1 MDLTV
6 IMRNT
11 RNAIKSMTCLLLVA
25 VGNIAPSKAQTNP
38 IAPSAGKEAKN
49 TIMVGAGAVN
59 LMYMLVNRLDN
70 ANVTT
75 QSDSFVFSAIT
86 TNTTAPLFYLKY
98 ENKLGRRHTL
108 GLNFANSGFTVG
120 GLVRDSFFLNDL
132 GNLTQLNLQLKY
144 VTRSLNVRYNYTF
157 NPDAQVQIYWGLGMG
172 LRTNKVS
179 ISTNDSKL
187 LNKFAIPGI
196 NVASVPTVGFESTLG
211 FKGTI
216 ADQLGW
222 YAEMGIA
229 KSIFQGGISY
239 SF

>member
-1 MDLTV
+1 
-6 IMRNT
+6 MRNT

-25 VGNIAPSKAQTNP
+25 IGNIAPSKAQTSP

-49 TIMVGAGAVN
+49 TIIVGAGAVN

-70 ANVTT
+70 VNVTT
-75 QSDSFVFSAIT
+75 PSDSVVFSSIT
-86 TNTTAPLFYLKY
+86 TNTTAPLIYLKY
-98 ENKLGRRHTL
+98 ENKLGRKHAL

-120 GLVRDSFFLNDL
+120 GLVRDSFILQN
-132 GNLTQLNLQLKY
+132 GNLTQLSLTLKY
-144 VTRSLNVRYNYTF
+144 MTRSFNVRYNYTV
-157 NPDAQVQIYWGLGMG
+157 NPDAQVQVYWGLGMG
-172 LRTNKVS
+172 IRTNKVS
-179 ISTNDSKL
+179 ISTNDTKL
-187 LNKFAIPGI
+187 LNQFAIPGI

-222 YAEMGIA
+222 YAELGIA

>member
-1 MDLTV
+1 MK
-6 IMRNT
+6 NT
-11 RNAIKSMTCLLLVA
+11 QSAIKSMTCLLLIA
-25 VGNIAPSKAQTNP
+25 ICNITPSKAQTNP

-49 TIMVGAGAVN
+49 TLVVGAGAVN
-59 LMYMLVNRLDN
+59 FMYLLVNRLDN
-70 ANVTT
+70 VSVTT
-75 QSDSFVFSAIT
+75 SDSLVFSAIT
-86 TNTTAPLFYLKY
+86 TNTTAPLYYLKY
-98 ENKLGRRHTL
+98 ENKLGKRHSL

-132 GNLTQLNLQLKY
+132 GTLTQLNIKFKY
-144 VTRSLNVRYNYTF
+144 KTNSLNVRYNYTF
-157 NPDAQVQIYWGLGMG
+157 NPDAQVKIYWGLGIG

-179 ISTNDSKL
+179 ITTNDSKL
-187 LNKFAIPGI
+187 LNQFSIPGI
-196 NVASVPTVGFESTLG
+196 NIASVPTVGFESTLG

-229 KSIFQGGISY
+229 KSVFQGGISY

>member
-11 RNAIKSMTCLLLVA
+11 RNAIKSMTCLLWVA
-25 VGNIAPSKAQTNP
+25 IVNIAPSKAQTSP

-49 TIMVGAGAVN
+49 TIIVGAGAVN
-59 LMYMLVNRLDN
+59 LMYILVNNLDN

-75 QSDSFVFSAIT
+75 PSDSFVFSSIT
-86 TNTTAPLFYLKY
+86 TNTTAPLIYLKY
-98 ENKLGRRHTL
+98 ENKLGRKHAL

-120 GLVRDSFFLNDL
+120 GLVRDSFFFNDM
-132 GNLTQLNLQLKY
+132 GTLTQLNLQGKD
-144 VTRSLNVRYNYTF
+144 VTRSFNVRYNYTF
-157 NPDAQVQIYWGLGMG
+157 NPDAQVQVYWGLGMG
-172 LRTNKVS
+172 IRTNKVS
-179 ISTNDSKL
+179 ISTNDTKL
-187 LNKFAIPGI
+187 LNQFAIPGI

>member
-25 VGNIAPSKAQTNP
+25 IGNIAPSKAQTNP

-172 LRTNKVS
+172 IRTNKIS

-187 LNKFAIPGI
+187 LNQFAIPGI

>member
-1 MDLTV
+1 
-6 IMRNT
+6 
-11 RNAIKSMTCLLLVA
+11 MTCLLLVA
-25 VGNIAPSKAQTNP
+25 IGHIAPSKAQTSP
-38 IAPSAGKEAKN
+38 IAPSSGKEAKN
-49 TIMVGAGAVN
+49 TIIVGAGAVN
-59 LMYMLVNRLDN
+59 LMYILVNNLDN

-75 QSDSFVFSAIT
+75 PSDSFVFSAIT

-98 ENKLGRRHTL
+98 ENKLGRKHAL

-120 GLVRDSFFLNDL
+120 GLVRDSFILQN
-132 GNLTQLNLQLKY
+132 GNLTQLSLTLKY
-144 VTRSLNVRYNYTF
+144 MTRSFNVRYNYTF
-157 NPDAQVQIYWGLGMG
+157 NPDAQVQVYWGLGMG
-172 LRTNKVS
+172 IRTNKVS
-179 ISTNDSKL
+179 ISTNDTKL
-187 LNKFAIPGI
+187 LNQFAIPGI

>member
-25 VGNIAPSKAQTNP
+25 IGHIVPSKAQTSP
-38 IAPSAGKEAKN
+38 IAPSLGKEAKN
-49 TIMVGAGAVN
+49 TIIVGAGAVN

-75 QSDSFVFSAIT
+75 PSDSFVFSSIT

-98 ENKLGRRHTL
+98 ENKLGRKHAL

-120 GLVRDSFFLNDL
+120 GLVRDSFILQN
-132 GNLTQLNLQLKY
+132 GNLTQLSLKLKY
-144 VTRSLNVRYNYTF
+144 MTRSFNVRYNYTF
-157 NPDAQVQIYWGLGMG
+157 NPDAQVQVYWGLGMG
-172 LRTNKVS
+172 IRTNKVS
-179 ISTNDSKL
+179 ISTNDTKL
-187 LNKFAIPGI
+187 LNQFAIPGI

>member
-6 IMRNT
+6 IMRNN

-25 VGNIAPSKAQTNP
+25 IGHIAPSKAQTSP
-38 IAPSAGKEAKN
+38 IAPSSGKEAKN
-49 TIMVGAGAVN
+49 TIIVGAGAVN
-59 LMYMLVNRLDN
+59 LMYILVNNLDN

-75 QSDSFVFSAIT
+75 PSDSFVFSTIT

-98 ENKLGRRHTL
+98 ENKLGRKHAL

-120 GLVRDSFFLNDL
+120 GLVRDSFILQN
-132 GNLTQLNLQLKY
+132 GNLTQLSLTLKY
-144 VTRSLNVRYNYTF
+144 MTRSFNVRYNYTF
-157 NPDAQVQIYWGLGMG
+157 NPDAQVKIYWGLGMG
-172 LRTNKVS
+172 IRTNNIS
-179 ISTNDSKL
+179 ISTNDSKF
-187 LNKFAIPGI
+187 LNQFNIPGI

-229 KSIFQGGISY
+229 KSVFQGGISY

>member
-1 MDLTV
+1 MDLTE
-6 IMRNT
+6 IMRNS
-11 RNAIKSMTCLLLVA
+11 RSAIKSLTCLFLVA
-25 VGNIAPSKAQTNP
+25 IFNITPSKAQTKP

-49 TIMVGAGAVN
+49 TFTVGAGAVN
-59 LMYMLVNRLDN
+59 LIYLVVNRLDN

-75 QSDSFVFSAIT
+75 QNDSFVFSTIT
-86 TNTTAPLFYLKY
+86 TNATAPLFYLKY
-98 ENKLGRRHTL
+98 ENKLGRRHAL

-132 GNLTQLNLQLKY
+132 GTLTQLNLKLNYK
-144 VTRSLNVRYNYTF
+144 TTSLNVRYNYTF
-157 NPDAQVQIYWGLGMG
+157 NPDAQVKIYWGLGMG
-172 LRTNKVS
+172 LRTNKIS

-211 FKGTI
+211 FKGII
-216 ADQLGW
+216 ADHLGW

>member
-1 MDLTV
+1 
-6 IMRNT
+6 MRNT
-11 RNAIKSMTCLLLVA
+11 GNAIKSMTCLLLVA
-25 VGNIAPSKAQTNP
+25 IGNIAPSKAQTNLITP
-38 IAPSAGKEAKN
+38 IAGKEAKN
-49 TIMVGAGAVN
+49 TIIVGAGAIN

-75 QSDSFVFSAIT
+75 QSDSFVFSTIT
-86 TNTTAPLFYLKY
+86 TNTTSPLYYVKY
-98 ENKLGRRHTL
+98 EGKLGRKHAL
-108 GLNFANSGFTVG
+108 GLNFSNSGFTLG
-120 GLVRDSFFLNDL
+120 GLVRDSFFLNDM
-132 GNLTQLNLQLKY
+132 GTLTQLNLRLKY
-144 VTRSLNVRYNYTF
+144 MTRSLNVRYNYTF

-179 ISTNDSKL
+179 ISTNDTKL

-211 FKGTI
+211 FKGII

>member
-25 VGNIAPSKAQTNP
+25 IGNIAPSKAQTNP

-98 ENKLGRRHTL
+98 ENKLGKDTL
-108 GLNFANSGFTVG
+108 W
-120 GLVRDSFFLNDL
+120 D
-132 GNLTQLNLQLKY
+132 
-144 VTRSLNVRYNYTF
+144 
-157 NPDAQVQIYWGLGMG
+157 
-172 LRTNKVS
+172 
-179 ISTNDSKL
+179 
-187 LNKFAIPGI
+187 
-196 NVASVPTVGFESTLG
+196 
-211 FKGTI
+211 
-216 ADQLGW
+216 
-222 YAEMGIA
+222 
-229 KSIFQGGISY
+229 
-239 SF
+239 

>member
-1 MDLTV
+1 
-6 IMRNT
+6 
-11 RNAIKSMTCLLLVA
+11 MTCLLLIA
-25 VGNIAPSKAQTNP
+25 ICNITPSKAQTNP

-49 TIMVGAGAVN
+49 TLVVGAGAVN
-59 LMYMLVNRLDN
+59 FMYLLVNRLDN
-70 ANVTT
+70 VSVTT
-75 QSDSFVFSAIT
+75 SDSLVFSAIT
-86 TNTTAPLFYLKY
+86 TNTTAPLYYLKY
-98 ENKLGRRHTL
+98 ENKLGKRHSL

-132 GNLTQLNLQLKY
+132 GTLTQLNIKFKY
-144 VTRSLNVRYNYTF
+144 KTNSLNVRYNYTF
-157 NPDAQVQIYWGLGMG
+157 NPDAQVKIYWGLGIG

-179 ISTNDSKL
+179 ITTNDSKL
-187 LNKFAIPGI
+187 LNQFSIPGI
-196 NVASVPTVGFESTLG
+196 NIASVPTVGFESTLG

-229 KSIFQGGISY
+229 KSVFQGGISY

>member
-1 MDLTV
+1 MRSSV
-6 IMRNT
+6 IMKNT
-11 RNAIKSMTCLLLVA
+11 QNAIKSMTCLLLIA
-25 VGNIAPSKAQTNP
+25 ICNIAPSKAQANP
-38 IAPSAGKEAKN
+38 IAPSGGKEAKN
-49 TIMVGAGAVN
+49 TLIVGAGAVN
-59 LMYMLVNRLDN
+59 FMYLLVNRLDN

-86 TNTTAPLFYLKY
+86 TNTTAPLYYLKY

-120 GLVRDSFFLNDL
+120 GLVRDSFFLNDQ
-132 GNLTQLNLQLKY
+132 GTLTQLNLKLKY
-144 VTRSLNVRYNYTF
+144 KTTSLNVRYNYTF
-157 NPDAQVQIYWGLGMG
+157 NPDAQVKIYWGLGMG
-172 LRTNKVS
+172 IRTNKIS
-179 ISTNDSKL
+179 ISTNDSKF
-187 LNKFAIPGI
+187 LNQFNIPGI
-196 NVASVPTVGFESTLG
+196 NIASVPTVGFESTLG

-229 KSIFQGGISY
+229 KSVFQGGISY

>member
-6 IMRNT
+6 IMRNN

-25 VGNIAPSKAQTNP
+25 IGHIAPSKAQTSP

-49 TIMVGAGAVN
+49 TIIVGAGAVN
-59 LMYMLVNRLDN
+59 LMYILVNRLDN

-172 LRTNKVS
+172 IRTNKIS

-187 LNKFAIPGI
+187 LNQFAIPGI